1 MVQYGKFVLDD
12 LFSITGTKSTDAGK
26 VSFVKNGDAQFV
38 GRTSAGYGIQGMV
51 NSADMGFDPNKANT
65 ISVSQV
71 GTIVAQYRD
80 FPYYTSQNITKFSAD
95 FLNPEV
101 GLYFCGIINDW
112 LGKAGFVGYHTVKQ
126 RDLKKQ
132 VVLLPVTPAGE
143 PDFEYMTMRI
153 RELEAERIREL
164 EAYLHVTRLDDTTL
178 SASEAQALT
187 QKVQWKKFR
196 IGDVFERVSLPR
208 KIKHFKKS
216 RDVSTVQSLDY
227 NLPLVNSKVG
237 NNGVMYYGKSSE
249 WNSTNLAIDIIQDG
263 AVGAGMVY
271 AHPDSVG
278 CLYNAYLIRWKD
290 DSDNITPE
298 VVLYFATMIRKAVR
312 GNYNYQ
318 RKATWDRVQ
327 ENDFLLPV
335 TPTGDIDFDYMQNY
349 IRAMEKQ
356 TIKGVVEYKDRVID
370 ETKKVVGE

>member
-1 MVQYGKFVLDD
+1 MVQYGKFALDD

-51 NSADMGFDPNKANT
+51 NSADMGFDPNEANT

-112 LGKAGFVGYHTVKQ
+112 LGKAGFVGYHTVTQ

-132 VVLLPVTPAGE
+132 VVLLPVTPAGD

-164 EAYLHVTRLDDTTL
+164 EAYLRVTGLDDTKL

-187 QKVQWKKFR
+187 QNVKWKKFKV
-196 IGDVFERVSLPR
+196 GDVFDIHPTKTYKLTNR
-208 KIKHFKKS
+208 KLMDEDGKTPVLTNTS
-216 RDVSTVQSLDY
+216 S
-227 NLPLVNSKVG
+227 
-237 NNGVMYYGKSSE
+237 NNGIGGWSNLESTEKSMMITYSDTTTGADTVFVQTKPFIGYSHVQGLYSKIDHK
-249 WNSTNLAIDIIQDG
+249 WNVRELLYIAVTLKAAIGDGWSYATKLNREIVSNLD
-263 AVGAGMVY
+263 M
-271 AHPDSVG
+271 
-278 CLYNAYLIRWKD
+278 
-290 DSDNITPE
+290 
-298 VVLYFATMIRKAVR
+298 
-312 GNYNYQ
+312 
-318 RKATWDRVQ
+318 
-327 ENDFLLPV
+327 LLPV
-335 TPTGDIDFDYMQNY
+335 TFDDQIDFNYMQNY
-349 IRAMEKQ
+349 IRAIEKQ
-356 TIKGVVEYKDRVID
+356 TIKGVIEYKDRVID
-370 ETKKVVGE
+370 ETKKVVNG

>member
-51 NSADMGFDPNKANT
+51 NSADMGFDPNEANT

-112 LGKAGFVGYHTVKQ
+112 LGKAGFVGYHAVKQ

-164 EAYLHVTRLDDTTL
+164 EAYLRVTGLADTTL

-187 QKVQWKKFR
+187 QDVKWKKFK
-196 IGDVFERVSLPR
+196 IGDLFEKADAKFTGSNFDVQHDVS
-208 KIKHFKKS
+208 KIKDDEF
-216 RDVSTVQSLDY
+216 
-227 NLPLVNSKVG
+227 NLPVVSVLSDH
-237 NNGVMYYGKSSE
+237 NGIMYYGRSSD
-249 WNSTNLAIDIIQDG
+249 WSYVNNSIDIVQNGIKATGSVFYQSQYTSSFRD
-263 AVGAGMVY
+263 AYLVKFKDRELTQEESLYMVGA
-271 AHPDSVG
+271 
-278 CLYNAYLIRWKD
+278 L
-290 DSDNITPE
+290 
-298 VVLYFATMIRKAVR
+298 KAVLPKSFSR
-312 GNYNYQ
+312 E
-318 RKATWDRVQ
+318 RLATWTRVKNA
-327 ENDFLLPV
+327 EFSLPV
-335 TPTGDIDFDYMQNY
+335 TPDDQIDFNYMQDY
-349 IRAMEKQ
+349 IRATEKQ
-356 TIKGVVEYKDRVID
+356 TIKGAVEYKDRVIK
-370 ETKKVVGE
+370 ETKKVVDE

>member
-1 MVQYGKFVLDD
+1 MVQYGKFALDD

-51 NSADMGFDPNKANT
+51 NSADMGFDPNEANT

-164 EAYLHVTRLDDTTL
+164 EAERIRELEAYLRVTGLNDTKL

-187 QKVQWKKFR
+187 QKVQWKKFK
-196 IGDVFERVSLPR
+196 IGKLFNVLPV
-208 KIKHFKKS
+208 KHKLIK
-216 RDVSTVQSLDY
+216 RELLT
-227 NLPLVNSKVG
+227 
-237 NNGVMYYGKSSE
+237 NGEYPCYSSDTSNYGILGYTDNPEFHVDDMHS
-249 WNSTNLAIDIIQDG
+249 
-263 AVGAGMVY
+263 
-271 AHPDSVG
+271 
-278 CLYNAYLIRWKD
+278 YLIFGDHTRSMRIAE
-290 DSDNITPE
+290 SDFS
-298 VVLYFATMIRKAVR
+298 VLDNVKVLKGLKLSKEQLMYIETMWHKAIPNLGYARHWSVAK
-312 GNYNYQ
+312 N
-318 RKATWDRVQ
+318 V
-327 ENDFLLPV
+327 DFLLPV
-335 TPTGDIDFDYMQNY
+335 TSTGEIDFDYMQNY
-349 IRAMEKQ
+349 IRATEKQ
-356 TIKGVVEYKDRVID
+356 TISGVVEYKDRVIK
-370 ETKKVVGE
+370 ETKKVVNEQ

>member
-51 NSADMGFDPNKANT
+51 NSADMGFDPNEANT

-132 VVLLPVTPAGE
+132 VVLLPVTSAGD
-143 PDFEYMTMRI
+143 PDFEYMTARI

-164 EAYLHVTRLDDTTL
+164 EAYLRVTGLGDTTL

-187 QKVQWKKFR
+187 KTVKLKKFK
-196 IGDVFERVSLPR
+196 IGDMFDIRKGRRLTKANQLSGNTPFIGSSATDHGVTGHIGQDPIFEGRTLTVS
-208 KIKHFKKS
+208 
-216 RDVSTVQSLDY
+216 Y
-227 NLPLVNSKVG
+227 NG
-237 NNGVMYYGKSSE
+237 
-249 WNSTNLAIDIIQDG
+249 
-263 AVGAGMVY
+263 
-271 AHPDSVG
+271 SVG
-278 CLYNAYLIRWKD
+278 QVFYQTDPYWASDDINVLSLKNKD
-290 DSDNITPE
+290 VELTPE
-298 VVLYFATMIRKAVR
+298 I
-312 GNYNYQ
+312 GNYLATCLTMAGKGFGYN
-318 RKATWDRVQ
+318 RKWNVARMT
-327 ENDFLLPV
+327 ETAIELPV
-335 TPTGDIDFDYMQNY
+335 TADDDIDFDYMQNY
-349 IRAMEKQ
+349 IRATEKQ
-356 TIKGVVEYKDRVID
+356 TIKGVVEYKNRVIA
-370 ETKKVVGE
+370 ETKNVVNG

>member
-51 NSADMGFDPNKANT
+51 NSADMGFDPNEANT

-132 VVLLPVTPAGE
+132 VVLLPVTPAGD

-153 RELEAERIREL
+153 RELEAQRIREL
-164 EAYLHVTRLDDTTL
+164 EAYLRVTGLNDTTL
-178 SASEAQALT
+178 SASEVQALT
-187 QKVQWKKFR
+187 KQVKWKKFKV
-196 IGDVFERVSLPR
+196 GDVFDIHPTKTYKLTNR
-208 KIKHFKKS
+208 KLMDENGKTPVLTNTS
-216 RDVSTVQSLDY
+216 S
-227 NLPLVNSKVG
+227 
-237 NNGVMYYGKSSE
+237 NNGVGGWSNLESTEKSMMITYSDTTTGADTVFVQTKPFIGYSHVQGLYSKIDHE
-249 WNSTNLAIDIIQDG
+249 WNVRELLYMAVTLKAAIGDGWSYATKLNREIVSNLD
-263 AVGAGMVY
+263 M
-271 AHPDSVG
+271 
-278 CLYNAYLIRWKD
+278 
-290 DSDNITPE
+290 
-298 VVLYFATMIRKAVR
+298 
-312 GNYNYQ
+312 
-318 RKATWDRVQ
+318 
-327 ENDFLLPV
+327 LLPV
-335 TPTGDIDFDYMQNY
+335 TFDGQIDFNYMQNY
-349 IRAMEKQ
+349 IRAIETQ
-356 TIKGVVEYKDRVID
+356 TIKGVIEYKDRVID
-370 ETKKVVGE
+370 ETKKVVNG

>member
-51 NSADMGFDPNKANT
+51 NSADMGFDPNEANT

-132 VVLLPVTPAGE
+132 VVLLPVTPAGD

-164 EAYLHVTRLDDTTL
+164 EAYLRVTGLDDTTL

-196 IGDVFERVSLPR
+196 IGDVFEIRNTASIMKSQVSFGSGNTPYLTAQSSDNGVQTY
-208 KIKHFKKS
+208 I
-216 RDVSTVQSLDY
+216 DSTD
-227 NLPLVNSKVG
+227 LPLEPAPSIMIGGKTFVLSYQSEPFVSNDSHNLTLRLKDEYQDSANELTYLFLITTIRAFGDERFTWGNAVTKKRLVNG
-237 NNGVMYYGKSSE
+237 E
-249 WNSTNLAIDIIQDG
+249 
-263 AVGAGMVY
+263 
-271 AHPDSVG
+271 
-278 CLYNAYLIRWKD
+278 
-290 DSDNITPE
+290 
-298 VVLYFATMIRKAVR
+298 
-312 GNYNYQ
+312 
-318 RKATWDRVQ
+318 
-327 ENDFLLPV
+327 FLLPV
-335 TPTGDIDFDYMQNY
+335 TSDGDIDFDYMQTY
-349 IRAMEKQ
+349 IRALEKQ
-356 TIKGVVEYKDRVID
+356 TIKGVVECKDKVIQ
-370 ETKKVVGE
+370 ETKKVVNG

>member
-51 NSADMGFDPNKANT
+51 NSADMGFDPNEANT

-132 VVLLPVTPAGE
+132 VVLLPVTPAGD
-143 PDFEYMTMRI
+143 PDFEYMTMQIRELEAERI

-164 EAYLHVTRLDDTTL
+164 EAYLHVTGLDDTTL

-187 QKVQWKKFR
+187 QDVKWKKFKV
-196 IGDVFERVSLPR
+196 GDVFDIHPTKTYKLTNR
-208 KIKHFKKS
+208 KLMDENGKTPVLTNTS
-216 RDVSTVQSLDY
+216 S
-227 NLPLVNSKVG
+227 
-237 NNGVMYYGKSSE
+237 NNGIGGWSNLESTEKSMMITYSDTTTGADTVFVQTKPFIGYSHVQGLYSKIDHE
-249 WNSTNLAIDIIQDG
+249 WNVRELLYIAVTLKAAIGDGWSYATKLNREIVSNLD
-263 AVGAGMVY
+263 M
-271 AHPDSVG
+271 
-278 CLYNAYLIRWKD
+278 
-290 DSDNITPE
+290 
-298 VVLYFATMIRKAVR
+298 
-312 GNYNYQ
+312 
-318 RKATWDRVQ
+318 
-327 ENDFLLPV
+327 LLPV
-335 TPTGDIDFDYMQNY
+335 TSDDQIDFDYMQNY
-349 IRAMEKQ
+349 IRATEKQ
-356 TIKGVVEYKDRVID
+356 TIKGVVKYKDRVIE
-370 ETKKVVGE
+370 ETKKVVNG

>member
-1 MVQYGKFVLDD
+1 MVQYGKFALDD

-51 NSADMGFDPNKANT
+51 NSADMGFDPNEANT

-132 VVLLPVTPAGE
+132 VVLLPVTSAGE

-153 RELEAERIREL
+153 RELEA
-164 EAYLHVTRLDDTTL
+164 YLRVTGLDDTTL

-187 QKVQWKKFR
+187 QNVKWKKFK

-335 TPTGDIDFDYMQNY
+335 TSDDQIDFDYMQNY
-349 IRAMEKQ
+349 IRATEKQ
-356 TIKGVVEYKDRVID
+356 TIKGVVEYKDKVIE
-370 ETKKVVGE
+370 ETKKVVNR